1 MEGQERRLKEDRVAT
16 KKEICG
22 LRTEKQMNWL
32 VEGQGKAGLSLGVD
46 HLPITCSPKNNT
58 TTRRDAIK

>member
-32 VEGQGKAGLSLGVD
+32 VEGQGKAGLSLGGG
-46 HLPITCSPKNNT
+46 
-58 TTRRDAIK
+58 

>member
-1 MEGQERRLKEDRVAT
+1 MEGQERKLQEDRAAT

-22 LRTEKQMNWL
+22 QRTEEQTNWL

-46 HLPITCSPKNNT
+46 HTPYHVLAKNNT
-58 TTRRDAIK
+58 TNASRRD